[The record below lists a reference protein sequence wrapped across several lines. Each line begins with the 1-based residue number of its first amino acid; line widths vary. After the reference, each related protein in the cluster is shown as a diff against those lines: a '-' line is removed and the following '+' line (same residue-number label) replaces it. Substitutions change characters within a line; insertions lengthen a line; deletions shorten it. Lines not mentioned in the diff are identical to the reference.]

1 MSDTATNAA
10 PSSGLWDGV
19 VGQEAAV
26 QRLKRAAVDPVHAYL
41 FVGPAGSTSD
51 LAARAFAGL
60 LLSSSDDAE
69 HRDNDLA
76 LRGEHP
82 DVHEIRREGAS
93 ISAEQAREIVRLSSR
108 SPVESDRKV
117 LILHEFHLL
126 TPEGAAR
133 LLKTIEEPP
142 PSTIFVILADF
153 VPRDLITIAS
163 RCARIDFHAI
173 ADSVIIDH
181 LQREGVS
188 VERAHEAAM
197 AARGNWHRARLL
209 ASDPELA
216 ARRQAFAAVP
226 YRIDGTGAV
235 VMRTVDE
242 LLGLIEAA
250 AAPLVAR
257 HELELA
263 ELDERIA
270 RSGERG
276 SGKAALGTRHKREL
290 RRHRTDELL
299 AGLATIAG
307 VYRDALA
314 AGTMTRPEAGVE
326 AVHAIHHA
334 MEAFAINANEALLLQ
349 ALLWSLPTLDNT

>member
-1 MSDTATNAA
+1 MSTSTTGAATKKLWAA
-10 PSSGLWDGV
+10 V
-19 VGQEAAV
+19 VGQDTAV
-26 QRLKRAAVDPVHAYL
+26 ERLRRAAVEPVHAYL
-41 FVGPAGSTSD
+41 FVGPSGSTSD
-51 LAARAFAGL
+51 LAARAFSGL
-60 LLSSSDDAE
+60 LLSGTEDSAE
-69 HRDNDLA
+69 RDNDLA

-93 ISAEQAREIVRLSSR
+93 ISADQAREIVRLSSR
-108 SPVESDRKV
+108 SPVEGDRKI

-126 TPEGAAR
+126 APEGAAR

-173 ADSVIIDH
+173 ADAVVIDR
-181 LQREGVS
+181 LMAEGVN
-188 VERAHEAAM
+188 VDRAQEAAM
-197 AARGNWHRARLL
+197 AARGDWHRARLL
-209 ASDPELA
+209 ASDPDLA

-226 YRIDGTGAV
+226 YRLDGAGSV
-235 VMRTVDE
+235 VMRVVEE
-242 LLGLIEAA
+242 LLGSIEAA

-257 HELELA
+257 HEQELA
-263 ELDERIA
+263 ELEERIA

-276 SGKAALGTRHKREL
+276 SGKAAMGTRQKREL

-307 VYRDALA
+307 EYRDALA
-314 AGTMTRPEAGVE
+314 AGTMTRPDAGVE

-349 ALLWSLPTLDNT
+349 ALLWSLPSLS